1 MTALAPP
8 PAPSRT
14 SLLPLGAAGVTVVL
28 WASAFVGIRAAGH
41 DYSAGPLALGR
52 LLAGSVALTAV
63 GLFQAAKARR
73 ATGASTRPLLPRRP
87 LLFAAMLWGVAWFGL
102 YNVSLNRAEQSLD
115 AGTTALLVNLAPV
128 LIAVLAGLLLGEGFP
143 VRLMIGMAVAFS
155 GVALIAITTS
165 DGRGD
170 LVGVLLG
177 LASAVLYATAATA
190 QKRLL
195 TRIDALALTWIGCL
209 SGTVACLPFA
219 PGLIRQAADASLSS
233 TLSLLYLGVFPT
245 AIAFL
250 AWGYALSRTNVGRL
264 AASTYVVP
272 PLVVLMSWAL
282 LGEVPGVLALVGGVL
297 CLAGVGIATVRRAR

>member
-1 MTALAPP
+1 
-8 PAPSRT
+8 
-14 SLLPLGAAGVTVVL
+14 V
-28 WASAFVGIRAAGH
+28 
-41 DYSAGPLALGR
+41 
-52 LLAGSVALTAV
+52 
-63 GLFQAAKARR
+63 
-73 ATGASTRPLLPRRP
+73 
-87 LLFAAMLWGVAWFGL
+87 
-102 YNVSLNRAEQSLD
+102 QSLD

-143 VRLMIGMAVAFS
+143 ARLMIGMAVALG

-170 LVGVLLG
+170 LAGVLLG
-177 LASAVLYATAATA
+177 LDSAVLYATAATA

-195 TRIDALALTWIGCL
+195 TRIDALTLTWIGCL
-209 SGTVACLPFA
+209 SGTVACLPFSPA
-219 PGLIRQAADASLSS
+219 LIRQAAEASVSS
-233 TLSLLYLGVFPT
+233 TLSLVYLGVFPT

-297 CLAGVGIATVRRAR
+297 CLTGVGIATIRRAR

>member
-1 MTALAPP
+1 MTVPAPP
-8 PAPSRT
+8 RT
-14 SLLPLGAAGVTVVL
+14 SLLPLAAAGVTVVL
-28 WASAFVGIRAAGH
+28 WASAFVGIRSAGH
-41 DYSAGPLALGR
+41 DYSAGALALGR

-63 GLFQAAKARR
+63 VLLRKAKATR
-73 ATGASTRPLLPRRP
+73 ATGEGARPPAPRRP

-143 VRLMIGMAVAFS
+143 ARLMIGMAVAFG
-155 GVALIAITTS
+155 GVALIAVTTS

-170 LVGVLLG
+170 LAGVLLG

-195 TRIDALALTWIGCL
+195 ARIDALTLTWIGCL

-219 PGLIRQAADASLSS
+219 PGLIRQAADASPTS
-233 TLSLLYLGVFPT
+233 TLSLVYLGVFPT

-272 PLVVLMSWAL
+272 ALVVLMSWAL